1 MSWGISA
8 KDVKGQPN
16 QHLQLEEKVH
26 LMKTRFTALCHA
38 LALTLVICSLSAF
51 VVAQSGSES
60 VTPRFVVIPPKP
72 AAPGSPLPAS
82 TLQTWNGSFTN
93 NGTNFPFVMVGQDP
107 SSGQGTIITTY
118 IIPVKIILSTG
129 ETFDPLGSG
138 PLGPIGRTIT
148 SPIFDQTTN
157 YTQGGTNLGNTQFVD
172 AFQRGNFWSIVQN
185 HPNYHVLLGGP
196 TASVSILPELT
207 LNVPAGSGHIGSP
220 FGHQV
225 AEVGINYFDNQI
237 SAYMTQHSQQI
248 TPATFPM
255 FETTNTYLTQGGC
268 CIGGYHSANGQQSY
282 GHFTYITFP
291 GDFSQDVSALSHE
304 VSEWM
309 DDPLTNG
316 GNGTPCGI
324 LEVGDP
330 LETTANFGDFPFQ
343 LHGFTYHMQD
353 EVFLRYFGA
362 DPNTSVNSWWSFENF
377 QFTRICQN
385 GS

>member
-1 MSWGISA
+1 
-8 KDVKGQPN
+8 
-16 QHLQLEEKVH
+16 
-26 LMKTRFTALCHA
+26 MKTRFAVLCQS
-38 LALTLVICSLSAF
+38 LALTLLICSLSAF
-51 VVAQSGSES
+51 VFASER
-60 VTPRFVVIPPKP
+60 VTPRYVVLPPKP
-72 AAPGSPLPAS
+72 AAPGTQLPSS
-82 TLQTWNGSFTN
+82 TLQTWNGSFTY
-93 NGTNFPFVMVGQDP
+93 NGSQYNYVMVGQDP
-107 SSGQGTIITTY
+107 STGQGTIVTTY

-129 ETFDPLGSG
+129 EVFDPLGSG

-148 SPIFDQTTN
+148 SPIFDSSTT
-157 YTQGGTNLGNTQFVD
+157 YTQGGVNVGTTQFVD

-185 HPNYHVLLGGP
+185 HPGYHVLLGGP
-196 TASVSILPELT
+196 TASVRILPELT
-207 LNVPAGSGHIGSP
+207 LNVPSGSGHIGSP

-248 TPATFPM
+248 TPDTFPI

-282 GHFTYITFP
+282 SHFTYITYE

-330 LETTANFGDFPFQ
+330 LETTANYGDYPFS

-353 EVFLRYFGA
+353 EVFLRYFGG
-362 DPNTSVNSWWSFENF
+362 DPNGSVNSWWSFENYP
-377 QFTRICQN
+377 FTRTCQN